1 VVGESG
7 VTWWW
12 PLLPV
17 VGMWVFGVARV
28 PQPVRLTG
36 RDQR

>member
-1 VVGESG
+1 

-17 VGMWVFGVARV
+17 VGMWVFEVMRMPRHPKTV
-28 PQPVRLTG
+28 S
-36 RDQR
+36 